1 MWTCVAA
8 DAMPRLGLCTTD
20 PRDSNMLP
28 LSLCIHS
35 LMCRA
40 GMVKTDGM
48 KRIGTV
54 IIRQLFFESLPVQF
68 VGSHDTVTRAV

>member
-8 DAMPRLGLCTTD
+8 DAMPRLGLCTAE

-28 LSLCIHS
+28 LSLCVHS

-40 GMVKTDGM
+40 GMVQPDGTR
-48 KRIGTV
+48 RIGTV
-54 IIRQLFFESLPVQF
+54 IIRQLFFESLPVKF
-68 VGSHDTVTRAV
+68 VGSHGTVTQAV